1 MLKQRWLN
9 FEKKHYDEAPIN
21 PYELTAEGLSELRKS
36 IIVSTLSLAALSFT
50 ILFFFRHGSF
60 SEWGRQIG
68 REIGGGDGSFL
79 PILFFVAF
87 LGLLFGSSHMFGK
100 SIDRLAETG
109 LWMRL
114 NVSDE
119 LQDEWELT
127 EKRKSYTFAYNGIIM
142 VVTCIFFLWLIA
154 CGAHYAAAGTLPSP
168 PRFGTVVVLSIV
180 ALWMMTL
187 APMAYTAWT
196 LDPVEAEDVDGPIV
210 KPESIVE
217 PPLTAKQ
224 KLRKH
229 GTTLAIFVVFFA
241 VGYFFATN
249 S

>member
-1 MLKQRWLN
+1 MLKQLWID
-9 FEKKHYDEAPIN
+9 FEKKAYDEAPVN

-50 ILFFFRHGSF
+50 ILFFFRYGSF

-79 PILFFVAF
+79 PILFFLAF

-114 NVSDE
+114 SVSDR
-119 LQDEWELT
+119 LQDEWEMT
-127 EKRKSYTFAYNGIIM
+127 EKRKSYTFAYNS
-142 VVTCIFFLWLIA
+142 VFLALIFLFVLWLIA
-154 CGAHYAAAGTLPSP
+154 CGGHYAAVGSLPPP

-196 LDPVEAEDVDGPIV
+196 LDPVNPEDIDGPIV
-210 KPESIVE
+210 KPESITKAL
-217 PPLTAKQ
+217 LTARQ
-224 KLRKH
+224 KLRKY
-229 GTTLAIFVVFFA
+229 GTTPTIFVVFFA

-249 S
+249 N